1 MRRRIKIIAVVLVLV
16 AVLAYPVI
24 IGVVTPLTPSAPP
37 AWHQV
42 HVGMHRSN
50 IVELVGPA
58 QAGMYPEKIVETW
71 YRDGALGIRKLDV
84 CYQGSGDDRATMVR
98 EFVYWRPS
106 QRYIY
111 TRTEP

>member
-1 MRRRIKIIAVVLVLV
+1 MRRRIKIIVLVLV
-16 AVLAYPVI
+16 LVTVLAYPVI
-24 IGVVTPLTPSAPP
+24 VGMVTPLTPSAPP
-37 AWHQV
+37 AWHEV

-50 IVELVGPA
+50 ILALVGPA
-58 QAGMYPEKIVETW
+58 QTGMYPEKIVETW
-71 YRDGALGIRKLDV
+71 YREGILGLRKLDV
-84 CYQGSGDDRATMVR
+84 CYENSGDDRATMVR